1 MRMFSFIILTLIATN
16 SFAQVQLSAQILKNL
31 PIIAFHQMNRYKSIE
46 FPRAHYDI
54 KEITFEQIQYTS
66 GIDNNSGICKFRF
79 TIVPTSLISLDP
91 HDNRPVSIN
100 GKTQFNGK
108 IQFPNHQDYC
118 TVEGKMDL
126 ISNKIELTSLNNDC
140 NMNVKLNIDG
150 W

>member
-66 GIDNNSGICKFRF
+66 GIENNTKKFYLSAKGSLDLESLDNSSGICKFRF

-118 TVEGKMDL
+118 TVEGK
-126 ISNKIELTSLNNDC
+126 
-140 NMNVKLNIDG
+140 
-150 W
+150 